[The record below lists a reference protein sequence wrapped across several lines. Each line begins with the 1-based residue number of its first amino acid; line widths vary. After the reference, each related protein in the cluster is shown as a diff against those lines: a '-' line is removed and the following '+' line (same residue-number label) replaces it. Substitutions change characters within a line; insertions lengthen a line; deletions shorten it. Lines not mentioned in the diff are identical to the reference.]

1 MSEKFRIEKRSN
13 FTVVSNDILM
23 NNFMSMKATCLLLK
37 MLGKPDNWDYTINGM
52 KTFCKEGRDAIR
64 SALNELEYFGY
75 LERRKV
81 RDQYGRFTDIEYIIY
96 EVPISSPPQ
105 SGYPE
110 TENPSL
116 DNPSLEKPP
125 VINKEINKNRK
136 NKKRTQASI
145 DSTPSPPSRSEMNEA
160 TESVR
165 EQIEYDLIIGEDGYD
180 SELVDEAVVQ
190 MVEAICSTKPNIRV
204 AGENRSAD
212 VVRSRLLELNR
223 FHVEFV
229 LDCMREN
236 TTEIRNIRAYLL
248 TALYNAPF
256 SMGSYYAAKVRH
268 DMRGGVAT

>member
-1 MSEKFRIEKRSN
+1 MAVFRIEKNSD
-13 FTVVSNDILM
+13 FTIMPNYPFRDMRLS
-23 NNFMSMKATCLLLK
+23 FKGRGLLGT
-37 MLGKPDNWDYTINGM
+37 MLTLRDDWDYTLAGL
-52 KTFCKEGRDAIR
+52 TAI
-64 SALNELEYFGY
+64 SPHGKSYVSTGLNELEQLGY
-75 LERRKV
+75 LERRQL
-81 RDQYGRFTDIEYIIY
+81 RDEQGRFIDTEYVIY
-96 EVPISSPPQ
+96 EVPRSIQPSEESPEPEN
-105 SGYPE
+105 PE
-110 TENPSL
+110 TDAPPAENPTEL
-116 DNPSLEKPP
+116 NTRYNQGLK
-125 VINKEINKNRK
+125 NKELNE
-136 NKKRTQASI
+136 SI
-145 DSTPSPPSRSEMNEA
+145 THSIPAPTRSEMNEA

-180 SELVDEAVVQ
+180 AELVDEAVAQ

-268 DMRGGVAT
+268 DMRGGDAT

>member
-136 NKKRTQASI
+136 TKNGLKQVSI
-145 DSTPSPPSRSEMNEA
+145 LLLPRPPEA
-160 TESVR
+160 
-165 EQIEYDLIIGEDGYD
+165 
-180 SELVDEAVVQ
+180 
-190 MVEAICSTKPNIRV
+190 K
-204 AGENRSAD
+204 
-212 VVRSRLLELNR
+212 
-223 FHVEFV
+223 
-229 LDCMREN
+229 
-236 TTEIRNIRAYLL
+236 
-248 TALYNAPF
+248 
-256 SMGSYYAAKVRH
+256 
-268 DMRGGVAT
+268 

>member
-37 MLGKPDNWDYTINGM
+37 MLGKPDNWDYTISGM

-64 SALNELEYFGY
+64 SALKELEYFGY

-81 RDQYGRFTDIEYIIY
+81 RDARGRYTDIEYIIY
-96 EVPISSPPQ
+96 EVPISRPPQ

-116 DNPSLEKPP
+116 DNPLSENPP

-145 DSTPSPPSRSEMNEA
+145 DSIPSPPSRSEMNEA

-180 SELVDEAVVQ
+180 SELVDEAVAQ
-190 MVEAICSTKPNIRV
+190 MVEAICSTKSSIRV

-268 DMRGGVAT
+268 DMERGDA

>member
-1 MSEKFRIEKRSN
+1 MAVFRIEKNSD
-13 FTVVSNDILM
+13 FTIMPNYPFRDMRLS
-23 NNFMSMKATCLLLK
+23 FKGRGLLGT
-37 MLGKPDNWDYTINGM
+37 MLTLRDDWDYTLAGLTAISPHG
-52 KTFCKEGRDAIR
+52 KSYVSSGQLRD
-64 SALNELEYFGY
+64 E
-75 LERRKV
+75 
-81 RDQYGRFTDIEYIIY
+81 QGRFIDTEYVIY
-96 EVPISSPPQ
+96 EVPRSIQPPEETPEPEN
-105 SGYPE
+105 PE
-110 TENPSL
+110 TGAPTAENQPQL
-116 DNPSLEKPP
+116 NTRYNQGL
-125 VINKEINKNRK
+125 K
-136 NKKRTQASI
+136 NKGLNESI
-145 DSTPSPPSRSEMNEA
+145 THSIPAPTRSEMNEA

-180 SELVDEAVVQ
+180 RELVDEAVAQ

-229 LDCMREN
+229 LDCMKEN

-268 DMRGGVAT
+268 DMKGGDA

>member
-1 MSEKFRIEKRSN
+1 MSEIFRIEKRN
-13 FTVVSNDILM
+13 DFTIVRNGLLRDKT
-23 NNFMSMKATCLLLK
+23 MSLKAKGLLIT
-37 MLGKPDNWDYTINGM
+37 MLSKPDGWDYTLNGLQAILL
-52 KTFCKEGRDAIR
+52 EGRDAIA
-64 SALNELEYFGY
+64 SGLNELERHGY
-75 LERRKV
+75 LVRRKT
-81 RDQYGRFTDIEYIIY
+81 RDRFGRFTDVEYIIY
-96 EVPISSPPQ
+96 EVPISPPPQ

-110 TENPSL
+110 SENPSL
-116 DNPSLEKPP
+116 ENPLSENPT

-145 DSTPSPPSRSEMNEA
+145 DSIPSPPSRSEMNEA

-180 SELVDEAVVQ
+180 SELVDEAVAQ

-229 LDCMREN
+229 LDCMSEN

-268 DMRGGVAT
+268 DMRGGDAT